1 VVGDSID
8 EELMMMLMLML
19 REEIYSTWEFGLPLF
34 VRLTQRAQ

>member
-1 VVGDSID
+1 MVGDSID
-8 EELMMMLMLML
+8 EELMMMLML